1 LLWET
6 DFPWEIVRLSLTAI
20 ATAIPAVKFIGD
32 GQTGWGTASIVVG
45 LLLFAANCG
54 LAYRQHR
61 AKAADLKNAWLEPV
75 LLQLF
80 IALKELNRKVEKPG
94 LRVCLHFAQGE
105 EWEQLTE
112 YVGDPYAH
120 IGGWSQGLK
129 GRRFPKRCGATGLA
143 FRFPKKLFVGSLPA
157 DRDLSD
163 YLAKVFNYTA
173 SDLRDLRTDRRSWAA
188 VLVGRTDERHAVIFC
203 DAAVPDFFGP
213 DGSCARRVIIGASR
227 TLARHL
233 RQSP

>member
-80 IALKELNRKVEKPG
+80 IASSL
-94 LRVCLHFAQGE
+94 C
-105 EWEQLTE
+105 
-112 YVGDPYAH
+112 
-120 IGGWSQGLK
+120 
-129 GRRFPKRCGATGLA
+129 TG
-143 FRFPKKLFVGSLPA
+143 
-157 DRDLSD
+157 
-163 YLAKVFNYTA
+163 
-173 SDLRDLRTDRRSWAA
+173 
-188 VLVGRTDERHAVIFC
+188 
-203 DAAVPDFFGP
+203 
-213 DGSCARRVIIGASR
+213 
-227 TLARHL
+227 
-233 RQSP
+233 